1 MPPPAP
7 PPPEPADPAAGA
19 DLDRFLA
26 APPYRLFRV
35 FWECEVGILR
45 GIPIKPPYSAI
56 PWALAGAEF
65 SANRAVK
72 TSNFPGIPSN
82 LKFIEKNPAFEA
94 HSLYTLN
101 TLNAGD
107 LLNIKYLISSLSLR
121 KVAIG
126 KSYNLQPQEDAILI
140 DSEKRVRLGELL
152 VDSGVVSSA
161 DLTEAIQVS
170 TRLNI
175 PIGRVLLLSG
185 LVSPV
190 TLEAALEA
198 QPLLNQNKESR
209 QNVIQALKEVDLT
222 GRSLDKT
229 LTGAHSE
236 YARRDGIGLG
246 KDKLAELLLDSEI
259 VSQDQLDQALST
271 SFEAGVPL
279 GSALVLEGIL
289 SPSLFPSILQI
300 QQKVR
305 TGAVS
310 KDEAIEEVK
319 STFMHWL
326 KAEES
331 LSGRSFGA
339 TEEEEEETEIEPS
352 VQCKEETA
360 AETSISITF
369 EPESEPQPGNPR
381 LVDLLIESGRFKR
394 TDVNKA
400 FNRVLANP
408 QKSAELF
415 ELLGLINHE
424 TMKDAIKC
432 QSLIKRGHLS
442 RKEARYVL
450 DTSLSEPLEV
460 EEKKLKPYFD
470 RDYRKSLFSKVMGG
484 MVVGAAV
491 AGLSLLKS
499 RGK

>member
-1 MPPPAP
+1 M
-7 PPPEPADPAAGA
+7 
-19 DLDRFLA
+19 
-26 APPYRLFRV
+26 
-35 FWECEVGILR
+35 
-45 GIPIKPPYSAI
+45 
-56 PWALAGAEF
+56 
-65 SANRAVK
+65 
-72 TSNFPGIPSN
+72 
-82 LKFIEKNPAFEA
+82 
-94 HSLYTLN
+94 
-101 TLNAGD
+101 
-107 LLNIKYLISSLSLR
+107 
-121 KVAIG
+121 
-126 KSYNLQPQEDAILI
+126 I

-198 QPLLNQNKESR
+198 QPLLNQNTESR
-209 QNVIQALKEVDLT
+209 ENVIQALKEVDQT
-222 GRSLDKT
+222 GRSLDRT
-229 LTGAHSE
+229 LTGSHPTNK
-236 YARRDGIGLG
+236 GIGLG

-300 QQKVR
+300 QQNVR
-305 TGAVS
+305 TGNIS

-339 TEEEEEETEIEPS
+339 EETESKTESEP
-352 VQCKEETA
+352 EPDIETA
-360 AETSISITF
+360 SPAPDRAVVAEEPSISITF
-369 EPESEPQPGNPR
+369 EPESQLEKGNPR
-381 LVDLLIESGRFKR
+381 LVDLLIESGRFKKA
-394 TDVNKA
+394 DVNKA

-424 TMKDAIKC
+424 TMKDAVKC

-442 RKEARYVL
+442 RKEACYVL
-450 DTSLSEPLEV
+450 DTSLSEPQEV

-470 RDYRKSLFSKVMGG
+470 RDYRKSVFSNVMGG

-491 AGLSLLKS
+491 AGLSILKN

>member
-1 MPPPAP
+1 M
-7 PPPEPADPAAGA
+7 
-19 DLDRFLA
+19 
-26 APPYRLFRV
+26 
-35 FWECEVGILR
+35 
-45 GIPIKPPYSAI
+45 
-56 PWALAGAEF
+56 
-65 SANRAVK
+65 
-72 TSNFPGIPSN
+72 
-82 LKFIEKNPAFEA
+82 
-94 HSLYTLN
+94 
-101 TLNAGD
+101 
-107 LLNIKYLISSLSLR
+107 
-121 KVAIG
+121 
-126 KSYNLQPQEDAILI
+126 I

-185 LVSPV
+185 LVSPA

-209 QNVIQALKEVDLT
+209 ENVIQALKEVDLT

-236 YARRDGIGLG
+236 CSRRNGIGLG

-339 TEEEEEETEIEPS
+339 TEEEEEEEEEEEDTEIETAPDPLIRN
-352 VQCKEETA
+352 KEETGS
-360 AETSISITF
+360 ESSISITF
-369 EPESEPQPGNPR
+369 DPEPQASNPR
-381 LVDLLIESGRFKR
+381 LVDLLIESGRFKS

-491 AGLSLLKS
+491 AGLSLLRS

>member
-1 MPPPAP
+1 M
-7 PPPEPADPAAGA
+7 
-19 DLDRFLA
+19 
-26 APPYRLFRV
+26 
-35 FWECEVGILR
+35 
-45 GIPIKPPYSAI
+45 
-56 PWALAGAEF
+56 
-65 SANRAVK
+65 
-72 TSNFPGIPSN
+72 
-82 LKFIEKNPAFEA
+82 
-94 HSLYTLN
+94 
-101 TLNAGD
+101 
-107 LLNIKYLISSLSLR
+107 
-121 KVAIG
+121 G
-126 KSYNLQPQEDAILI
+126 KSYNSQPQEDAILI

-198 QPLLNQNKESR
+198 QPLLNQNTESR
-209 QNVIQALKEVDLT
+209 ENVIQALKEVDQT
-222 GRSLDKT
+222 GRSLDRT
-229 LTGAHSE
+229 LTGSHPTNK
-236 YARRDGIGLG
+236 GIGLG

-300 QQKVR
+300 QQNVR
-305 TGAVS
+305 TGNIS

-339 TEEEEEETEIEPS
+339 AETDTETEIAPEAEPDKATVS
-352 VQCKEETA
+352 PAPDRAVIAE
-360 AETSISITF
+360 ETSISITF
-369 EPESEPQPGNPR
+369 EPESQAATPR
-381 LVDLLIESGRFKR
+381 LVDLLIDSGRFKKA
-394 TDVNKA
+394 DVNKA

-424 TMKDAIKC
+424 TMKDAVKC

-470 RDYRKSLFSKVMGG
+470 RDYRKSVFSKVMGG

-491 AGLSLLKS
+491 AGLSILKN

>member
-1 MPPPAP
+1 M
-7 PPPEPADPAAGA
+7 
-19 DLDRFLA
+19 
-26 APPYRLFRV
+26 
-35 FWECEVGILR
+35 
-45 GIPIKPPYSAI
+45 
-56 PWALAGAEF
+56 
-65 SANRAVK
+65 
-72 TSNFPGIPSN
+72 
-82 LKFIEKNPAFEA
+82 
-94 HSLYTLN
+94 
-101 TLNAGD
+101 
-107 LLNIKYLISSLSLR
+107 
-121 KVAIG
+121 
-126 KSYNLQPQEDAILI
+126 I

-209 QNVIQALKEVDLT
+209 ENVILALKEVDLT

-229 LTGAHSE
+229 LTGPHSQ

-339 TEEEEEETEIEPS
+339 TETEEEEEEEEESEIEPS
-352 VQCKEETA
+352 VQSKEETN

-381 LVDLLIESGRFKR
+381 LVDLLIESGRFKN

-400 FNRVLANP
+400 FNRVLTNP